1 MSDKIP
7 VAADTDVDEAVDAAN
22 AAFAEGST
30 WRRMTNIERQ
40 KILLTFADLLVEHQ
54 EHLAYL
60 SRLTLGA
67 PYNPFGKSEIGTA
80 IGCFRCKSLLCS
92 ALPALVVFL
101 VLTFDV
107 DYAGWVDKYA
117 GQSFPAD
124 DGFYKIVR
132 NEPLGVVAG

>member
-40 KILLTFADLLVEHQ
+40 KILLTFADLLEEHQ

-92 ALPALVVFL
+92 ALLCSPGTCCVPRSDF
-101 VLTFDV
+101 
-107 DYAGWVDKYA
+107 
-117 GQSFPAD
+117 
-124 DGFYKIVR
+124 
-132 NEPLGVVAG
+132 

>member
-40 KILLTFADLLVEHQ
+40 KILLTFADLLEEHQ
-54 EHLAYL
+54 ERLAYL

-80 IGCFRCKSLLCS
+80 IGCFRCKSQLCS
-92 ALPALVVFL
+92 ALLSRHL
-101 VLTFDV
+101 LCC
-107 DYAGWVDKYA
+107 
-117 GQSFPAD
+117 SF
-124 DGFYKIVR
+124 
-132 NEPLGVVAG
+132 